1 METSQMYL
9 LISILAL
16 LVIILVIFFV
26 RKGKG
31 ERISKLGSL
40 GLIFV
45 LAGIVFGDERLL
57 GYSLMGIGILLAVL
71 DIILKTKRIKRK

>member
-1 METSQMYL
+1 MYL

-26 RKGKG
+26 RKGSKG